1 MKSVVKDRGFSKG
14 ESGHSIVEQK
24 FLSPPTNSP
33 LHTRGTPKFLCAYAC
48 ARVRLEVYTANHQ
61 QPTPNTAGFQL
72 HIVVQKN
79 QRPNPVPLIVNS
91 PRRPSAVVIV
101 VHYQVEVLLRQ
112 PRTSSL
118 KPNLFILTLTRGHRY
133 RGFRRLCR
141 IDTICPGE
149 GAYMNPDL
157 PGKVLLLQKLTQI
170 VAND

>member
-79 QRPNPVPLIVNS
+79 QRSHGVPNIVNS
-91 PRRPSAVVIV
+91 PLRPSAVM
-101 VHYQVEVLLRQ
+101 LLFTIRL
-112 PRTSSL
+112 RYYSSQADQS
-118 KPNLFILTLTRGHRY
+118 T
-133 RGFRRLCR
+133 
-141 IDTICPGE
+141 
-149 GAYMNPDL
+149 
-157 PGKVLLLQKLTQI
+157 
-170 VAND
+170 